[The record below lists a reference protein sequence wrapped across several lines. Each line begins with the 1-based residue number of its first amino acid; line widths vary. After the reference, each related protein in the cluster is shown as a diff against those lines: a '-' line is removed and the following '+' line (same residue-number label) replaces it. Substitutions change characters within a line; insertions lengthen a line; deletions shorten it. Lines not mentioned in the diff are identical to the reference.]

1 MEKRG
6 GGGGVRKRGGQLE
19 ISGTLES
26 RRDGEANICLDA
38 KMSAF
43 SWRKDEFATGYRD
56 DEEEMGDLGGWFN
69 NVA

>member
-1 MEKRG
+1 
-6 GGGGVRKRGGQLE
+6 
-19 ISGTLES
+19 
-26 RRDGEANICLDA
+26 
-38 KMSAF
+38 MSAF